1 MSIRMSRRGR
11 TSQQG
16 TSAIEFAFVF
26 PLLFAVTY
34 AAIVYGYVFFVQ
46 QTLNFLG
53 QEAARNMVRVDPT
66 TPGYSGVLAAAAT
79 NSVNQS
85 KAQLPL
91 IGRDAIVTTVTPGID
106 PMGMPTRTV
115 TVSMPIAALT
125 TGGGFASIPLPM
137 NLGTFPPL
145 PTTLAAS
152 AVIRVN

>member
-66 TPGYSGVLAAAAT
+66 TPGYSGALAAAAT
-79 NSVNQS
+79 TSVNQS
-85 KAQLPL
+85 KAQLQL
-91 IGRDAIVTTVTPGID
+91 IGSGAIVTTVTAGTD

-115 TVSMPIAALT
+115 TVSMPITALT
-125 TGGGFASIPLPM
+125 SVGFASFPLPM